1 MNTMSRVSPEVPTE
15 EELVRRARDLIPWL
29 RERADGVE
37 KARRVPAETIDA
49 FRSAGFFKILQP
61 KRWGGYEMHP
71 RVMYRVL
78 MEVGRGCGSSAW
90 NLMVLGVHQW
100 EFGVMDPR
108 AGDEVWG
115 LDNGVLVSSSY
126 APFGRA
132 RKVDGGYIVNGTWK
146 TSSGTDNA
154 KGGAFLGAYVF
165 DDQGRLADW
174 KAFLVPEAALTRID
188 DWHVVGLAGTGSKSV
203 TLQDDWFVPEHNAHS
218 LIAYDESKLGLS
230 PTYMLPFLH
239 VFFAAVSSVTV
250 GIAQGVLDYYVE
262 HMTPRQNITAGG
274 GAAIANPF
282 VRGKL
287 GQATVQLRGARARIL
302 QGIEEAWS
310 YVSRGELI
318 PVGERIQQFAEI
330 EFTGRDA
337 FEAAHA
343 VFKKTATRG
352 IWLDAPIQRQMR
364 DILVCANHITQN
376 EDDLGAVLGGYLLD
390 RQVPALFFGLPTYD
404 DAAQGA
410 AA

>member
-1 MNTMSRVSPEVPTE
+1 MNSISKIATDIPTE
-15 EELVRRARDLIPWL
+15 EELVGRARNLIPLL
-29 RERADGVE
+29 RERAAGVE
-37 KARRVPAETIDA
+37 KARRVPAETIDE
-49 FRSAGFFKILQP
+49 FRRAGFFKILQP
-61 KRWGGYEMHP
+61 KLWGGYEMHP
-71 RVMYRVL
+71 RVLYRVL
-78 MEVGRGCGSSAW
+78 MEIGRGCGSSAW

-100 EFGVMDPR
+100 ELGVMDR
-108 AGDEVWG
+108 RVGDELWSE
-115 LDNGVLVSSSY
+115 DNGILVSSSY
-126 APFGRA
+126 APFGTA

-154 KGGAFLGAYVF
+154 SGGAFLGAYVQ
-165 DDQGRLADW
+165 DDRGRVADW
-174 KAFLVPEAALTRID
+174 KAFLVPESALTRID

-203 TLQDDWFVPEHNAHS
+203 KVADDCFVPEHRAHS
-218 LIAYDESKLGLS
+218 LIAYDEHKLGLG

-262 HMTPRQNITAGG
+262 HMVPRQNITAGG

-287 GQATVQLRGARARIL
+287 GAATVQLRGARARIL

-310 YVSRGELI
+310 YVARGELVPI
-318 PVGERIQQFAEI
+318 DERIQQFAEI

-337 FEAAHA
+337 FEAAHS

-376 EDDLGAVLGGYLLD
+376 EDDLGAMLGGYLLD
-390 RQVPALFFGLPTYD
+390 RQVPAMFFGVPTYP
-404 DAAQGA
+404 DAA
-410 AA
+410 